1 MGSLKIQVTKA
12 LPLLKGGDDKPAF
25 HVVAPSMPNYV
36 FSGPMLKKGFSIGR
50 YAEAMH
56 KVMLAL
62 GYDEY
67 VTQGG
72 ESH

>member
-1 MGSLKIQVTKA
+1 
-12 LPLLKGGDDKPAF
+12 
-25 HVVAPSMPNYV
+25 MPNYV

-67 VTQGG
+67 VTQGEEFSVNMLTTCYRTSSLSTG
-72 ESH
+72 STLWFDPS